1 MLPRTE
7 QEKKGG
13 PATLS
18 KERDI
23 DAEKK
28 VIAESQLKGNTLRT
42 YIYVVTHKKSGVRE
56 VQRELHLS
64 SSSLAQYHLSK
75 LVDLGLLTENGGE
88 YFLADQIRV
97 DVLRDFLKFGTLIVP
112 RFIFYAV
119 FFTIVSG
126 FFGVVV
132 LERSFSELD
141 LFLVL
146 MLIVSSALF
155 WYEALRAWLRGP
167 I

>member
-7 QEKKGG
+7 QDKRGG
-13 PATLS
+13 AATLS

-75 LVDLGLLTENGGE
+75 LVDLGLLTEQGGE
-88 YFLADQIRV
+88 YFVADQIRV
-97 DVLRDFLKFGTLIVP
+97 DVLKDFLKFGTLIVP

-132 LERSFSELD
+132 LERTFSELD
-141 LFLVL
+141 VLLVL
-146 MLIVSSALF
+146 LLIAASVLF

>member
-1 MLPRTE
+1 M
-7 QEKKGG
+7 
-13 PATLS
+13 S
-18 KERDI
+18 KEKNAADI
-23 DAEKK
+23 APADVKKSDAAEKK
-28 VIAESQLKGNTLRT
+28 MVAESQLKGNTLRT
-42 YIYVVTHKKSGVRE
+42 YLYVVTHKKSGVRE

-97 DVLRDFLKFGTLIVP
+97 DVLKDFLQLGTLIVP

-119 FFTIVSG
+119 FFSIVTG
-126 FFGVVV
+126 FFGYVV
-132 LERSFSELD
+132 LVRSFSELD
-141 LFLVL
+141 LLFVILL
-146 MLIVSSALF
+146 AAATALF

-167 I
+167 A

>member
-1 MLPRTE
+1 
-7 QEKKGG
+7 
-13 PATLS
+13 LS
-18 KERDI
+18 KESQTQQQQGTSE
-23 DAEKK
+23 AQKK

-75 LVDLGLLTENGGE
+75 LVDLGLLTETGGE

-97 DVLRDFLKFGTLIVP
+97 DVLKDFLKLGTLIVP

-119 FFTIVSG
+119 FFTVVTG
-126 FFGVVV
+126 FFGSIVIIN
-132 LERSFSELD
+132 SFSEIN
-141 LFLVL
+141 LFFVS
-146 MLIVSSALF
+146 MLALASGLF

-167 I
+167 S

>member
-1 MLPRTE
+1 MVFETRSSFNGVT
-7 QEKKGG
+7 
-13 PATLS
+13 ATLS
-18 KERDI
+18 NERDAG
-23 DAEKK
+23 AEKK
-28 VIAESQLKGNTLRT
+28 TIAESHLKGNTLRT

-88 YFLADQIRV
+88 YFVADQIKV
-97 DVLRDFLKFGTLIVP
+97 DVLKDFLKFGTLIVP

-126 FFGVVV
+126 FFGVIV

-141 LFLVL
+141 IFFVL
-146 MLIVSSALF
+146 MLILASALF
-155 WYEALRAWLRGP
+155 WYEALRAWIRGP
-167 I
+167 V